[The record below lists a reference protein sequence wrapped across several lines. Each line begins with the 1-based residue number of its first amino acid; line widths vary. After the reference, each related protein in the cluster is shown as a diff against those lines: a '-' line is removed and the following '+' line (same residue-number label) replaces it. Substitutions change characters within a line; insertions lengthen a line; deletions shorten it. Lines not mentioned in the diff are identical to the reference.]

1 MIQRRHGIVWV
12 RQADGTTAPFDPSRL
27 TDSIDRAAALAGH
40 HELALGESLAAA
52 VEMFALRITP
62 QPVVSA
68 DDIAQFVETVLN
80 SIGYTTIAT
89 MYGHRSRH
97 VEIRLD
103 DVAACVATGFELGFY
118 QRLDEALD
126 VASDTRKTLIQ
137 LRGLRSCVLKL
148 RGAHRW
154 SGDCVR
160 LADEIV
166 HHVRARTA
174 RLRSQ
179 PASAPMSLHLTV
191 IESP

>member
-1 MIQRRHGIVWV
+1 MIQRHHDIVWV
-12 RQADGTTAPFDPSRL
+12 RQADGTTVPFDAGRL
-27 TDSIDRAAALAGH
+27 TESVDRAAVLAGH
-40 HELALGESLAAA
+40 HESSLGESLAVA
-52 VEMFALRITP
+52 VEMFALRVAS

-68 DDIAQFVETVLN
+68 DDIARFVETVLN
-80 SIGYTTIAT
+80 GIGYTTIAR

-103 DVAACVATGFELGFY
+103 DVAACVETGFELGFY

-126 VASDTRKTLIQ
+126 VAGDARKTLIQ
-137 LRGLRSCVLKL
+137 LRGLKPCVMKL
-148 RGAHRW
+148 RGAQRW

-166 HHVRARTA
+166 HHVRTRAA

-179 PASAPMSLHLTV
+179 SSVAPVSLRLTV
-191 IESP
+191 IE